1 MRFSTVFFDA
11 GGTLVDAKP
20 SFPELFASILQREG
34 HDVAAETIS
43 AHWQIVFDRFRAA
56 GEAEEL
62 WTTSD
67 DRSREF
73 WHGVYTMFF
82 EELGLAPEGLVD
94 AVYRAFTD
102 RRNYGLYDDVLP
114 MLERLRAS
122 GVRLG
127 IVSNF
132 ERWLDDLL
140 EDIGIRSTFDVR
152 VISAFEGVE
161 KPDPR
166 IFRLALERAG
176 VAAGDA
182 VYVGDHLELDIGP
195 AANVGMLP
203 VLIDRRGRYPGA
215 PCIRIGSLADLP
227 AALEDAA

>member
-1 MRFSTVFFDA
+1 MRFSAVFFDA

-20 SFPELFASILQREG
+20 SFPELFAGILQREG
-34 HDVAAETIS
+34 YDVSAETIA

-73 WHGVYTMFF
+73 WHGVYRLFF
-82 EELGLAPEGLVD
+82 DEIGLPPEGLVD
-94 AVYRAFTD
+94 LVYAAFTD

-114 MLERLRAS
+114 ALETLRRA
-122 GVRLG
+122 GLRLG

-132 ERWLDDLL
+132 ERWLDALL
-140 EDIGIRSTFDVR
+140 EDCGVRSLFDVR
-152 VISAFEGVE
+152 VISGFEGIE

-176 VAAGDA
+176 VAPERS
-182 VYVGDHLELDIGP
+182 VYVGDLPELDIAP
-195 AANVGMLP
+195 ARSVGMYP
-203 VLIDRRGRYPGA
+203 ILIDRRGRHADAEGV
-215 PCIRIGSLADLP
+215 RITSMQDLP
-227 AALEDAA
+227 SALGVAA